1 MGRGTGGALCTL
13 DSGSSQS
20 PCRGKVWEKG
30 TVTSIIGL
38 KPKAVFQ
45 TPSLEELS
53 SNLRPERPDISG
65 LEGIIEITESNSHQP
80 KAGMP

>member
-1 MGRGTGGALCTL
+1 MASL
-13 DSGSSQS
+13 
-20 PCRGKVWEKG
+20 
-30 TVTSIIGL
+30 IGF

-80 KAGMP
+80 NAGMP